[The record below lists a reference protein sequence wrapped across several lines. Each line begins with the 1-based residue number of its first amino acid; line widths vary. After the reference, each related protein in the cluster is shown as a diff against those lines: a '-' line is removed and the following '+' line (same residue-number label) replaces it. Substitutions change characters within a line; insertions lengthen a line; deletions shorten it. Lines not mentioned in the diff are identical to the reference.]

1 MLEVVGSRYGVKC
14 KAAFVQ
20 SVYAVDKSHKVCDV
34 FEPMEQV
41 VILAKSRTQ
50 PEQNVATLIAE
61 LPKEDKKRDKKAD
74 LKLLNA
80 INRVKALASS
90 SDSSSDLETF
100 EKKEDPKP
108 ADVVEVLSSSD
119 ELESKQDTSKPFTEA
134 LMAASRPAEVVESSF
149 SSESL
154 ESRK

>member
-1 MLEVVGSRYGVKC
+1 
-14 KAAFVQ
+14 
-20 SVYAVDKSHKVCDV
+20 
-34 FEPMEQV
+34 
-41 VILAKSRTQ
+41 
-50 PEQNVATLIAE
+50 